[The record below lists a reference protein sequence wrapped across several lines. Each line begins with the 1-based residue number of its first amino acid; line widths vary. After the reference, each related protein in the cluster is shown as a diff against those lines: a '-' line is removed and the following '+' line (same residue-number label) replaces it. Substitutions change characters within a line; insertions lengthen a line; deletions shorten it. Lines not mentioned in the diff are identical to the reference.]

1 MLYWT
6 SLHVTVSLMP
16 FVPLEWWMI
25 MKKQIFKTEKDW
37 TRATL
42 PAFILVWYG
51 DILFFNPTTT
61 MWKHHLSMAIEQ
73 AVLWGPSQ
81 VHESSAN
88 FAGWWEIWKTI
99 QRQKTLNN
107 IERSQQNIEDQEIK
121 AKHESRKYETIRNK
135 GPDNLMMHRWNQNSD
150 NTKIKIKHINI
161 LFQCWIKHVQH
172 FYATI
177 SWFLCFD
184 LVFLEMLY
192 LTSWQC
198 ALEWPTLVLWGRRY
212 VRRITKTNP
221 STSLPALQHPCKMK
235 PSITIYGHSVELLH
249 LSHSYSQ
256 CISSLKRIICQ
267 KSLAKILGCWAIC
280 DAASLAP
287 KCTHVL
293 PSYT

>member
-16 FVPLEWWMI
+16 FVPLEWRMI
-25 MKKQIFKTEKDW
+25 MTKIQQLIFKTEKDW

-42 PAFILVWYG
+42 LAFILVWYG

-88 FAGWWEIWKTI
+88 FAGWWERWKTI

-121 AKHESRKYETIRNK
+121 AKHERSQKYETIRNK

-177 SWFLCFD
+177 SWFHISMFQLSASWNALLD
-184 LVFLEMLY
+184 I
-192 LTSWQC
+192 LTVCTWVTHIGSVGQ
-198 ALEWPTLVLWGRRY
+198 E
-212 VRRITKTNP
+212 VR
-221 STSLPALQHPCKMK
+221 
-235 PSITIYGHSVELLH
+235 
-249 LSHSYSQ
+249 
-256 CISSLKRIICQ
+256 Q
-267 KSLAKILGCWAIC
+267 KDHKDKS
-280 DAASLAP
+280 
-287 KCTHVL
+287 
-293 PSYT
+293 